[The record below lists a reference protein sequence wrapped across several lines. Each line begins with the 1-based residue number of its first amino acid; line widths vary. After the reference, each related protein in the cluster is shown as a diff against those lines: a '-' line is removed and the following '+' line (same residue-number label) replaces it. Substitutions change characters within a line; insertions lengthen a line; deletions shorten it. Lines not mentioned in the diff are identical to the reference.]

1 MPENAEVEH
10 ETPEDYGEEET
21 EMEFY
26 LWLMTRGIHNT
37 YSGCR
42 AAFEMLDQETR
53 LALWTEY
60 AEEWGD

>member
-1 MPENAEVEH
+1 
-10 ETPEDYGEEET
+10 
-21 EMEFY
+21 MEFY

-53 LALWTEY
+53 LDLWSEY
-60 AEEWGD
+60 TEEWGD